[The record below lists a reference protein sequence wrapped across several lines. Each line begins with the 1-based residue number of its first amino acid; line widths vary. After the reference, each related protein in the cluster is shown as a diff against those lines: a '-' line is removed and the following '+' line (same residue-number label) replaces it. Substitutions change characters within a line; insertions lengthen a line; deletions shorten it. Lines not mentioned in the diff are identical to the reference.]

1 MAEEDKE
8 IKVTLDDSTQQQN
21 YHVTTFN
28 LLARVVEELVDSQEV
43 AEDIDARARARAKRM
58 RLKSNIFQAGLWLY
72 NRKQQQKAEEIAV
85 AKQNEAYDMQSDHLV
100 EISEINSGIHD
111 LGDILR
117 GNDLAKAEEAREQK
131 KVLQQIA
138 DKETSVNI
146 ESPKD
151 KKGILDFLGLFGLT
165 AFATALGAALG
176 SLSVFPGM
184 ILGFAKQIGLNFKKL
199 FPKTIKAITGIFTKV
214 TGFFGNLF
222 KGFRGAVGKVF
233 TPIQKFFTGFSERI
247 KGFVKPIIGFM
258 KGFKGGGGVV
268 GKVLTPIQKFFAGF
282 GNLISK
288 FMKPVDGFIRG
299 FKESSK
305 IFLKIGAAIGRIGGK
320 FLLPVTII
328 MAVFDGIKG
337 FLNGFKQSDGNTILG
352 QVVDGL
358 YGALAN
364 IIANLVGVP
373 LDLLKAGV
381 GLILGFFG
389 LDQAKEALASFSFK
403 DTIMSIITG
412 IGDFFQGVVDT
423 FIGLFTNPKETLS
436 NLGNKIANFGNTVNE
451 FIKKVFKALLPR
463 HRPEEGLF
471 SLNNA
476 AVSLTPKFLYDYAG
490 IDKDTGLDIPQ
501 PNLVPNT
508 TGAQISQAEAER
520 QNQIDENV
528 KKQNE
533 AVANVMTQ
541 ISSNNGAKF
550 ETVTYNDSG
559 LIDRTSLTFGK

>member
-1 MAEEDKE
+1 MAEDNE
-8 IKVTLDDSTQQQN
+8 IKVTLDDSMQQQN
-21 YHVTTFN
+21 YHSTTFN

-43 AEDIDARARARAKRM
+43 AEDIDARARARERKI
-58 RLKSNIFQAGLWLY
+58 RLRTNIFQAGLWLY
-72 NRKQQQKAEEIAV
+72 NRKQEQKAEAAAI
-85 AKQNEAYDMQSDHLV
+85 AKQNEAYDMQVDHLT
-100 EISEINSGIHD
+100 EIGEINTGIQD

-131 KVLQQIA
+131 KALEKIA
-138 DKETSVNI
+138 NKETNVNI

-151 KKGILDFLGLFGLT
+151 KKGILGFLGLLGLT
-165 AFATALGAALG
+165 AFATAIGAALG
-176 SLSVFPGM
+176 SLSAFPGM

-199 FPKTIKAITGIFTKV
+199 FPKSIKAITGIFTKV

-222 KGFRGAVGKVF
+222 KGF
-233 TPIQKFFTGFSERI
+233 
-247 KGFVKPIIGFM
+247 
-258 KGFKGGGGVV
+258 KGGGAV

-282 GNLISK
+282 GKQIK
-288 FMKPVDGFIRG
+288 GFMKPINGFIKG
-299 FKESSK
+299 FTKSSK
-305 IFLKIGAAIGRIGGK
+305 VFLKIGAAIGRIAGK

-364 IIANLVGVP
+364 IIGNLVGVP

-381 GLILGFFG
+381 GLMLGFFG

-436 NLGNKIANFGNTVNE
+436 SLGDSMASVGDMVNQ
-451 FIKKVFKALLPR
+451 FIKKVLKSLLPR
-463 HRPEEGLF
+463 YRPNEAWY

-476 AVSLTPKFLYDYAG
+476 AVGLTPRFLYDFAG
-490 IDKDTGLDIPQ
+490 IDKDTGLDRPEPVRVQ
-501 PNLVPNT
+501 NT
-508 TGAQISQAEAER
+508 TGAQISQAETEK
-520 QNQIDENV
+520 QNQIDENT

-533 AVANVMTQ
+533 AVANVITQ
-541 ISSNNGAKF
+541 TSSNNGAKI

-559 LIDRTSLTFGK
+559 LTDKTSAEFAL